1 MRLIQ
6 ALLRAPDLRRG
17 NGAGGQHSVVTAGRP
32 HVHSSVRA
40 VLHQLPA
47 TLAHGLE
54 FSALS
59 GPVNGA
65 KPSFRALSFALL
77 VLLPVTISGAYYFL
91 IAADQFVAEFRF
103 SLSSVEKPRFDPL
116 SLLTTGAAHSA
127 AALES
132 QIVVQYMTSRAIVD
146 DLNATLDL
154 RHVFSAPDADWWARL
169 PVPAPIETLVRYWKG
184 QVDPFY
190 DPATG
195 TVTVRVRAF
204 SSSDALQLAQAMV
217 ALSERLVND
226 LSMRARR
233 DTVHHAETE
242 VTQAEGRLQAVLGDI
257 RAFREREGV
266 IDPSEAAKASGLLAA
281 RLRDELVRA
290 NAELSSL
297 KSYMRDDAPAVRVV
311 KARVRALE
319 IQQHIVARDIR
330 DPEKSQASGL
340 SHLLASYEQLENERR
355 FAETAYQH
363 ALLGLDQARAD
374 ADRQQVYIASF
385 VSPSLPEEALYP
397 RRWRC
402 VGMVALVSFAVWAIG
417 GLMVQSVRDH
427 L

>member
-6 ALLRAPDLRRG
+6 ALLRAPDLRRES
-17 NGAGGQHSVVTAGRP
+17 GAGDQHSVVRVDRP
-32 HVHSSVRA
+32 LVHSRANA
-40 VLHQLPA
+40 VLRQLPA
-47 TLAHGLE
+47 TLARG
-54 FSALS
+54 SALNAVS
-59 GPVNGA
+59 GPLNGT
-65 KPSFRALSFALL
+65 KPSLRALSFALL
-77 VLLPVTISGAYYFL
+77 VLLPVTISSAYYFL

-103 SLSSVEKPRFDPL
+103 SLSSVERPRFDPL
-116 SLLTTGAAHSA
+116 SLLTGGAPHSA

-154 RHVFSAPDADWWARL
+154 RHVFSAPYADWWARL
-169 PVPAPIETLVRYWKG
+169 PVPAPVETLVRYWKG

-190 DPATG
+190 DPASG

-204 SSSDALQLAQAMV
+204 SSTDALQLARAMV

-233 DTVHHAETE
+233 DTAHHAETE
-242 VTQAEGRLQAVLGDI
+242 VAQAEGRLQAVLGEI

-290 NAELSSL
+290 NAALSSL

-311 KARVRALE
+311 KARIRALE
-319 IQQHIVARDIR
+319 IQQRVVARDIS
-330 DPEKSQASGL
+330 DPEKSQAGGL

-374 ADRQQVYIASF
+374 ADRQQVYIANF
-385 VSPSLPEEALYP
+385 VPPSLPEEALYP
-397 RRWRC
+397 HRWRC
-402 VGMVALVSFAVWAIG
+402 VGMVALVSFTVWAIG
-417 GLMVQSVRDH
+417 GLVVQSVRDH

>member
-6 ALLRAPDLRRG
+6 ALFRAPDLPRG
-17 NGAGGQHSVVTAGRP
+17 NGAGDQHSGVKMGRP
-32 HVHSSVRA
+32 LVYSPVRA

-54 FSALS
+54 LSAVS
-59 GPVNGA
+59 GPANGA
-65 KPSFRALSFALL
+65 KPSLRALSFALL

-103 SLSSVEKPRFDPL
+103 SLSSVGKPRFDPL
-116 SLLTTGAAHSA
+116 SLLTGGSPHSA

-132 QIVVQYMTSRAIVD
+132 QVVVQYMTSRAMVD

-154 RHVFSAPDADWWARL
+154 RQLFSAPDADWWARL

-190 DPATG
+190 DPAIG
-195 TVTVRVRAF
+195 TATVRVRAF
-204 SSSDALQLAQAMV
+204 SSADALRLAQAMV
-217 ALSERLVND
+217 ASSERLVND

-233 DTVHHAETE
+233 DTVRYAEME
-242 VTQAEGRLQAVLGDI
+242 VAQAEGRLQAVLGEI

-266 IDPSEAAKASGLLAA
+266 IDPSEAAKASALLAA

-297 KSYMRDDAPAVRVV
+297 QSYMRDDAPPVRVIT
-311 KARVRALE
+311 ARIRALE
-319 IQQHIVARDIR
+319 IQQRAVARDIS
-330 DPEKSQASGL
+330 DPEKSQTSGL

-363 ALLGLDQARAD
+363 ALLSLDQARAD

-385 VSPSLPEEALYP
+385 VPPSLPEEALYP

-402 VGMVALVSFAVWAIG
+402 FGMVALVSFAVWAIG

>member
-1 MRLIQ
+1 MRLIR
-6 ALLRAPDLRRG
+6 ALLHSADLGRG
-17 NGAGGQHSVVTAGRP
+17 NGAADQHGVVKLDRP
-32 HVHSSVRA
+32 LVHAPVRT
-40 VLHQLPA
+40 VLRQLPA
-47 TLAHGLE
+47 TRAHSSE
-54 FSALS
+54 ASAVS

-65 KPSFRALSFALL
+65 KPSLRALSFALL
-77 VLLPVTISGAYYFL
+77 VLLPIAVAGAYYFL
-91 IAADQFVAEFRF
+91 VASDQFVAEFRF

-116 SLLTTGAAHSA
+116 SLLTGGSPHSA

-132 QIVVQYMTSRAIVD
+132 QIVVQYMASRAIVD
-146 DLNATLDL
+146 DLNTTLDL
-154 RHVFSAPDADWWARL
+154 RHVFSTPNADWWARL
-169 PVPAPIETLVRYWKG
+169 PVPAPIETLVQYWKG

-190 DPATG
+190 DQATG

-204 SSSDALQLAQAMV
+204 SSAGALQLAQAMV

-233 DTVHHAETE
+233 DTVRHGETE
-242 VTQAEGRLQAVLGDI
+242 VAQAEARLQAVLGDI

-266 IDPSEAAKASGLLAA
+266 VDPSEAAKASGVLAA

-290 NAELSSL
+290 NAELFSL
-297 KSYMRDDAPAVRVV
+297 KSYMRDDAPTVRVV
-311 KARVRALE
+311 KARIRALE
-319 IQQHIVARDIR
+319 IQQRAIARDIT
-330 DPEKSQASGL
+330 DPDKSQTGSL

-385 VSPSLPEEALYP
+385 VPPTLPEEALYP
-397 RRWRC
+397 RRWRS
-402 VGMVALVSFAVWAIG
+402 VGMVALVSFAIWAIG